1 MPDGI
6 TQDVVDSAIAGMH
19 ARQTNEAS
27 KHGAIFVLV
36 PFDTPLDTVGC
47 PLVDNGMTKGFVS
60 DHVRFSDG
68 NIDANLK
75 SLLSF
80 DGATVVD
87 GTAGGILA
95 ICFAIEPPNAKPRKW
110 RMSDGHGSGHNSSVR
125 ASEIGPFVAI
135 KRSQDGPIS
144 VFTPIATASGK
155 AFLLGE

>member
-6 TQDVVDSAIAGMH
+6 KQKVVDSVIAGTH
-19 ARQTNEAS
+19 ARQTNEAA

-36 PFDTPLDTVGC
+36 PPDTPLDTVGY
-47 PLVDNGMTKGFVS
+47 PLTDDGMTKGFVL
-60 DHVRFSDG
+60 DHVHFSDN
-68 NIDANLK
+68 NIDAKLK

-87 GTAGGILA
+87 GTTGEILA

-110 RMSDGHGSGHNSSVR
+110 RMPDGHGSGHNSSVR
-125 ASEIGPFVAI
+125 ASEVGPFVVI